1 MRPLIIYVM
10 SVLIL
15 IVGCSDVELPS
26 SQPEIVV
33 EGWIEEGGFPVVIVT
48 TSVPVNTE
56 YQDWDIL
63 EEHLIRWAKV
73 SVSDGEREVVLTGKV
88 DKDYFPPYVYTTAR
102 MRGESGKKYS
112 LKVEYSGRVET
123 AETTSPAKVPL
134 KYVKVVKKEDG
145 YGIVAGMDNRQ
156 TKDYY
161 RFFSR
166 VQDVDSTYMPS
177 FLGLIDDSV
186 LSDGINEISVNSS
199 FNADWVTMDRPA
211 THFLEDDVVYLRLST
226 MDEAAFNYW
235 VDYDDII
242 SLSNNPFFPVSK
254 KIRSNISSGM
264 GYWAGYGSSYYKV
277 SIPDSLATGRV
288 F

>member
-1 MRPLIIYVM
+1 MM
-10 SVLIL
+10 SVIFM
-15 IVGCSDVELPS
+15 IVSCSEVELPS
-26 SQPEIVV
+26 VRPEIVV
-33 EGWIEEGGFPVVIVT
+33 EGWIEDGRFPIVIIT

-56 YQDWDIL
+56 YQDWEVL
-63 EEHLIRWAKV
+63 EEHLVRWAKV
-73 SVSDGEREVVLTGKV
+73 SVSDGEKEVVLTGKI
-88 DKDYFPPYVYTTAR
+88 DKDYFPPYIYTTSR
-102 MRGESGKKYS
+102 MRGEAGKKYS

-123 AETTSPAKVPL
+123 AETTIPDKVAL
-134 KYVKVVKKEDG
+134 EYVKVVKKEDG
-145 YGIVAGMDNRQ
+145 YGIVAGLKDNRQ

-166 VQDVDSTYMPS
+166 VKDVDSTYTPS

-186 LSDGINEISVNSS
+186 LSDGVNEISVNSS
-199 FNADWVTMDRPA
+199 FNADWILMERPA
-211 THFLEDDVVYLRLST
+211 THFLEDDVVDLRLST
-226 MDEAAFNYW
+226 MDETSFNYW

-277 SIPDSLATGRV
+277 SIPDSLAAGRV